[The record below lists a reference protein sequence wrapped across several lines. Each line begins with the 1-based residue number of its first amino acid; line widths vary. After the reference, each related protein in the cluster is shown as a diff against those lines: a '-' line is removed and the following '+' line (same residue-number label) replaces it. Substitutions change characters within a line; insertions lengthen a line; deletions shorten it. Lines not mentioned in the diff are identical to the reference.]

1 MRPIRLMGYPPAQP
15 TWSRGAGSTQAN
27 PGLRPSGHSLC
38 ECSLR
43 LPASAGLRPILAFA
57 LRAIRFANVRSGIL
71 PPQDSGPSWPSPFG
85 PFAARMFV
93 PASCL
98 RRTQANPGLRPSGHL
113 LRKCSLRLPAST
125 VGPCGFASRET
136 TKLNT
141 KKGHFAAAPFHIW
154 WRWREYSGPSWPSPF
169 GPFAARMFVPASCL
183 HSRTLRVRLLRYHRF
198 KQKKGHLSATLF
210 LFGGGGGSR
219 TRVRRRLTP
228 STTCLAHRSISSSGS
243 TACETHRLTSL
254 KSFALL
260 PSDGGIRLS
269 HDNDGTS
276 TSIGTSG
283 FPAYALSGECVVVVV
298 GN

>member
-1 MRPIRLMGYPPAQP
+1 MKGTPAASGWGFQRVEVAGVLRPI
-15 TWSRGAGSTQAN
+15 
-27 PGLRPSGHSLC
+27 
-38 ECSLR
+38 
-43 LPASAGLRPILAFA
+43 PASAGGNANKRPPC
-57 LRAIRFANVRSGIL
+57 G
-71 PPQDSGPSWPSPFG
+71 GPLVCIGGGGGS
-85 PFAARMFV
+85 
-93 PASCL
+93 
-98 RRTQANPGLRPSGHL
+98 TQANPGLRPSGHL
-113 LRKCSLRLPAST
+113 LRKCSLRHPAYA
-125 VGPCGFASRET
+125 VEPFGFASRPAPAAMQ
-136 TKLNT
+136 TKRLPC
-141 KKGHFAAAPFHIW
+141 G
-154 WRWREYSGPSWPSPF
+154 SPF
-169 GPFAARMFVPASCL
+169 V
-183 HSRTLRVRLLRYHRF
+183 HI
-198 KQKKGHLSATLF
+198 
-210 LFGGGGGSR
+210 GGGGGSR

>member
-1 MRPIRLMGYPPAQP
+1 MRPIRLKGYPPALP
-15 TWSRGAGSTQAN
+15 IWSRGDGSSQAG
-27 PGLRPSGHSLC
+27 PGLRPSGHSRC

-43 LPASAGLRPILAFA
+43 LPASTGLRPILAFA
-57 LRAIRFANVRSGIL
+57 LRAIRCANVRSGFL
-71 PPQDSGPSWPSPFG
+71 PPQSNPAGSPPAIPSSETRKK
-85 PFAARMFV
+85 AT
-93 PASCL
+93 L
-98 RRTQANPGLRPSGHL
+98 RR
-113 LRKCSLRLPAST
+113 
-125 VGPCGFASRET
+125 
-136 TKLNT
+136 
-141 KKGHFAAAPFHIW
+141 PF
-154 WRWREYSGPSWPSPF
+154 
-169 GPFAARMFVPASCL
+169 
-183 HSRTLRVRLLRYHRF
+183 
-198 KQKKGHLSATLF
+198 F

-243 TACETHRLTSL
+243 TACETHRSTSL
-254 KSFALL
+254 KSFAIL